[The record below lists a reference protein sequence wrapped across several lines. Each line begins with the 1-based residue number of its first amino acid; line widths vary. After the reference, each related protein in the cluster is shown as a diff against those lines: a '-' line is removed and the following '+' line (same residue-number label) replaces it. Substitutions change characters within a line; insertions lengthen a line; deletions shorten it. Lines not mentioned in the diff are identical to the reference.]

1 MSVQCILEGQQ
12 DNTKFDKAGGT
23 ITGNVI
29 IEDGNKICNSSQL
42 ASIQLNGDNTS
53 GTISLT
59 SENQNNASGSSM
71 QLENNLAV
79 LSATN
84 HDLSA
89 GEQTNA
95 ITLTGTQTTIKNVV
109 TPIENGDAVNK
120 YYVDQHVGSGV
131 PTNHA
136 STDTTYGEGSDKEY
150 GHVKL
155 SDDLEDLESNSASGV
170 AATPNAVANLY
181 IYAQGVNDNKAPTN
195 HASTSMAYGAGS
207 SGNYGHV
214 KLSDSHTSTSG
225 ATSGVAATPSAVKSA
240 YDLANGKAP
249 KSHAST
255 ATTYGT
261 GSSTNYGHVK
271 LSAST
276 NSSSGTSSGVAATP
290 SAVKAV
296 YDLLDGKKII
306 CGWSSVEYAAYQRE
320 TSIQFPSGTFNN
332 PPVVIIGQPFNSVIC
347 TVFSD
352 DVSKDGFI
360 VKVPGISGTSDNF
373 RDMAWIAI
381 GT

>member
-12 DNTKFDKAGGT
+12 DSTKFDKAGGT
-23 ITGNVI
+23 ITGDVI
-29 IEDGNKICNSSQL
+29 IEDGNEICNSDKS
-42 ASIQLNGDNTS
+42 ASIQLNGDNT
-53 GTISLT
+53 
-59 SENQNNASGSSM
+59 
-71 QLENNLAV
+71 V
-79 LSATN
+79 LSVDN
-84 HDLSA
+84 
-89 GEQTNA
+89 NYA
-95 ITLTGTQTTIKNVV
+95 IILTGIETIIKNVV
-109 TPIENGDAVNK
+109 APTEDGDAVNK
-120 YYVDQHVGSGV
+120 QYVDQYVGGGV

-136 STDTTYGEGSDKEY
+136 STDKTYGAGSETKWGHVRLTDQFDDSGTKAADGYAASPWAVYQVYDYANSINDNKAQTNHASAGTTYGKGTSTNY

-155 SDDLEDLESNSASGV
+155 SSSTSSTNGVADGV
-170 AATPNAVANLY
+170 AATPNAVREAY
-181 IYAQGVNDNKAPTN
+181 N
-195 HASTSMAYGAGS
+195 HA
-207 SGNYGHV
+207 
-214 KLSDSHTSTSG
+214 DS
-225 ATSGVAATPSAVKSA
+225 
-240 YDLANGKAP
+240 KAP

-306 CGWSSVEYAAYQRE
+306 CGWSSVKYAAHQRE

-332 PPVVIIGQPFNSVIC
+332 PPVVIIGQPFNSVVC
-347 TVFSD
+347 TVFND
-352 DVSKDGFI
+352 DVSNDGFI
-360 VKVPGISGTSDNF
+360 VKVPGISGVSDSF

>member
-12 DNTKFDKAGGT
+12 DNTKFDKAGGI
-23 ITGNVI
+23 ITGDVI

-89 GEQTNA
+89 GEKTNA

-109 TPIENGDAVNK
+109 TPTEDGDAANK
-120 YYVDQHVGSGV
+120 HYVDQRAGSGV

-136 STDTTYGEGSDKEY
+136 STNTTYGVGDSNNY
-150 GHVKL
+150 GHLKL
-155 SDDLEDLESNSASGV
+155 SDSLEDFDSNEAGGV

-181 IYAQGVNDNKAPTN
+181 NFLQGETDGKAPTY
-195 HASTSMAYGAGS
+195 HASTAGTYGLGTNGA
-207 SGNYGHV
+207 YGHV
-214 KLSDSHTSTSG
+214 RLSDSYTSTSG
-225 ATSGVAATPSAVKSA
+225 VSGGIAATPAAVKSA

-249 KSHAST
+249 KAHAST

-296 YDLLDGKKII
+296 YDLLGGNKII
-306 CGWSSVEYAAYQRE
+306 CGWSSVNYASSQRD
-320 TSIQFPSGTFNN
+320 TTIHFPSGTFNN
-332 PPVVIIGQPFNSVIC
+332 TPVVIIGQPFNGVVC
-347 TVFSD
+347 TVFHNS
-352 DVSKDGFI
+352 
-360 VKVPGISGTSDNF
+360 VKNTQFTVNVPGISGTTAST

>member
-12 DNTKFDKAGGT
+12 DNTKFDKAGGI
-23 ITGNVI
+23 ITGDVI

-89 GEQTNA
+89 GEKTNA

-109 TPIENGDAVNK
+109 TPTEDGDAANK
-120 YYVDQHVGSGV
+120 HYVDWRAGGGV

-136 STDTTYGEGSDKEY
+136 STNTTYGVGDSNNY
-150 GHVKL
+150 GHLKL
-155 SDDLEDLESNSASGV
+155 SDSLEDLDSNEEGGV
-170 AATPNAVANLY
+170 AATPSAVANLSLM
-181 IYAQGVNDNKAPTN
+181 IQDNISSRAPKN
-195 HASTSMAYGAGS
+195 HASTLTTYGLGTS
-207 SGNYGHV
+207 TNYGHV
-214 KLSDSHTSTSG
+214 KLSDFISSTSDINNG
-225 ATSGVAATPSAVKSA
+225 TAATPKAVKSA

-249 KSHAST
+249 KAHAST

-296 YDLLDGKKII
+296 YDLLGGNKII
-306 CGWSSVEYAAYQRE
+306 CGWSSVNYASSQRD
-320 TSIQFPSGTFNN
+320 TTIYFPSGTFNN
-332 PPVVIIGQPFNSVIC
+332 PPVVIIGQPFNGVVS
-347 TVFSD
+347 TVFHDS
-352 DVSKDGFI
+352 
-360 VKVPGISGTSDNF
+360 VKSTQFTVNVPGISGTTAST